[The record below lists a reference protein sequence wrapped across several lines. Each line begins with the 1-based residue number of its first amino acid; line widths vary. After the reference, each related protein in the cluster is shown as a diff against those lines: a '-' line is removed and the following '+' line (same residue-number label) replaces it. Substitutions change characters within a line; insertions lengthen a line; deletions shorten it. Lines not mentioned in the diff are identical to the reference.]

1 MWKAISFHP
10 KNFSRW
16 DCHSEEYTIEAYVR
30 LSRSFYSFCDSR
42 NLNLSPFCNLTSTS
56 LAMWQA
62 SVLETYGNQT
72 TSYIDG
78 ISGPMRVNF
87 PNSMEERELITALAK
102 VAFLHLRFK
111 KLLGGDV
118 LQRLWEGYRHCK
130 HLLWGANRIRWVHI
144 CYNWKSIYLQSLRGC
159 QRWLGWTLFLALAA
173 SVDFALG
180 SALPLLLRF
189 SIGFPS
195 GSVGSFDLRK
205 WDNCSM

>member
-1 MWKAISFHP
+1 M
-10 KNFSRW
+10 
-16 DCHSEEYTIEAYVR
+16 R
-30 LSRSFYSFCDSR
+30 LPRSFYSSCDSR

-62 SVLETYGNQT
+62 SVLETYESQT

-78 ISGPMRVNF
+78 ISGPMRANF
-87 PNSMEERELITALAK
+87 PNSMEERELITALVK
-102 VAFLHLRFK
+102 VDFLHLWWTS

-130 HLLWGANRIRWVHI
+130 HLFWRADRIRWVHI
-144 CYNWKSIYLQSLRGC
+144 CYNLKYIYLQSLRGC
-159 QRWLGWTLFLALAA
+159 QRWLGWTLFLALVAFA
-173 SVDFALG
+173 DFALG